1 MKYQPPRQ
9 WLTKIKNLKTGKLIL
24 KKYTFTIIKTVSVGS
39 SLLYYADIDRK
50 RRISYIF
57 RYLSNLMENYIPW
70 PIILIMQTKEL
81 ILTIVSKIIILI
93 DWIISLLF
101 LGNSLA

>member
-1 MKYQPPRQ
+1 M
-9 WLTKIKNLKTGKLIL
+9 
-24 KKYTFTIIKTVSVGS
+24 IKTVSVGT
-39 SLLYYADIDRK
+39 SLPYHADIDRK

-57 RYLSNLMENYIPW
+57 RNLSNLMENYIPW